1 MIQELMQYIK
11 RHKWLYLLVFIALMV
26 DYSLTIIPTMV
37 TQRVIDAIAMQHLT
51 VQLLNEQLLL
61 LIVTTILFYI
71 TEYIWIKYLY
81 SSSARFKF
89 ELRMR
94 LFNKL
99 IRMRVPFYEKF
110 RSGDMMTRFTND
122 INDVSELLGYGSMSL
137 LFGLGTILFVVPAM
151 FTISIEISLMA
162 MLPIIILGVIVFYVG
177 KWQEKAME
185 ESREAVAS
193 LSNEVLEVVEG
204 IRVTRAYGKKELGA
218 SRFRK
223 RTSELA
229 TKANAIM
236 KYGAIYGRIANTM
249 LAISTIIVL
258 GVGGYYMQQGNLTLG
273 KVVAL
278 QMYTLMLMEP
288 MWVLSDFILVY
299 QASKVAFGKISELL
313 STSDDMEE
321 DGELILD
328 QPEVIEFKDYD
339 FKYANSEQ
347 NVLKQI
353 NIRLEKGKTLGIVG
367 KTGSGKTTL
376 VRQLLRQ
383 YPVGSGNL
391 LINGQ
396 PVTDYQR
403 SSVEA
408 QIGYVPQEHIL
419 FSRTVQANIEVGKA
433 NASRKEID
441 YSVAAASFT
450 QDLERMSEGYETLVG
465 EKGVSI
471 SGGQKQRISIARA
484 FIKDPNVLILDDSLS
499 AVDARTERIIIENIQ
514 ALRQGKTNII
524 VTHRLSAVNHAD
536 WVIVLDEGRIIEEG
550 TPAQLLAQKGWY
562 YEQHER
568 QQLEGESAWPLQ
580 SDYLNT

>member
-328 QPEVIEFKDYD
+328 QPEVIEFKNYD

-408 QIGYVPQEHIL
+408 QIGYVPQEHVL
-419 FSRTVQANIEVGKA
+419 FSRTVQANIEIGKA

-484 FIKDPNVLILDDSLS
+484 FIKNPSVLILDDSLS

-536 WVIVLDEGRIIEEG
+536 WVIVLDEGKIIEEG

-568 QQLEGESAWPLQ
+568 QQLEGESA
-580 SDYLNT
+580 

>member
-1 MIQELMQYIK
+1 MLRELREYIK
-11 RHKWLYLLVFIALMV
+11 HHKWQYLMVFVALMV
-26 DYSLTIIPTMV
+26 DYGLVVVPTQVTKTI
-37 TQRVIDAIAMQHLT
+37 IDAITANQLT
-51 VQLLNEQLLL
+51 ATLLNGQLLYLLL
-61 LIVTTILFYI
+61 TAGLAYVTEF
-71 TEYIWIKYLY
+71 IWIKSLY
-81 SSSARFKF
+81 GASARYKF
-89 ELRMR
+89 ELRIR
-94 LFNKL
+94 LFSKL

-122 INDVSELLGYGSMSL
+122 INDVSELLGYGTMSL
-137 LFGLGTILFVVPAM
+137 LFGIGTTLFVIPAM
-151 FTISIEISLMA
+151 FVISVEIALLA
-162 MLPIIILGVIVFYVG
+162 MLPIIILGVVVFFVG

-204 IRVTRAYGKKELGA
+204 IRVTRAYGKKALGA
-218 SRFRK
+218 QRFRK

-229 TKANAIM
+229 TKANTIM
-236 KYGAIYGRIANTM
+236 KYGAIYGRAANIL

-258 GVGGYYMQQGNLTLG
+258 GLGGYYMQQGKLTLG
-273 KVVAL
+273 SVVAL
-278 QMYTLMLMEP
+278 QMYTMMLMEP

-313 STSDDMEE
+313 STGDDMEE
-321 DGELILD
+321 DGAIQLNE
-328 QPEVIEFKDYD
+328 PEVIELKGYN
-339 FKYANSEQ
+339 FKYANSEH
-347 NVLKQI
+347 NVLENI

-383 YPVGSGNL
+383 YPVGEGEL
-391 LINGQ
+391 LINEQ
-396 PVTDYQR
+396 PVTTYR
-403 SSVEA
+403 RNSVES

-419 FSRTVQANIEVGKA
+419 FSRSVQANIEVGKP
-433 NASRKEID
+433 NATAKELD

-450 QDLERMSEGYETLVG
+450 QDLARMADGYETLVG

-484 FIKDPNVLILDDSLS
+484 FLKDPSILILDDSLS

-536 WVIVLDEGRIIEEG
+536 WVVVLDEGRIVEEG
-550 TPAQLLAQKGWY
+550 TPKQLLAKKGWY
-562 YEQHER
+562 YTQYER
-568 QQLEGESAWPLQ
+568 QQMEGGVA
-580 SDYLNT
+580 

>member
-26 DYSLTIIPTMV
+26 DYSLTIVPTVV
-37 TQRVIDAIAMQHLT
+37 TQRVIDAIAMQRLT

-328 QPEVIEFKDYD
+328 QPEVIEFKNYD

-484 FIKDPNVLILDDSLS
+484 FIKNPSVLILDDSLS

-536 WVIVLDEGRIIEEG
+536 WVIVLDEGKIIEEG

-568 QQLEGESAWPLQ
+568 QQLEGESA
-580 SDYLNT
+580 

>member
-81 SSSARFKF
+81 SSSSRFKF

-151 FTISIEISLMA
+151 FTISIEISLLA

-328 QPEVIEFKDYD
+328 QPEVIEFKNYD

-568 QQLEGESAWPLQ
+568 QQLEGESA
-580 SDYLNT
+580 

>member
-328 QPEVIEFKDYD
+328 QPEVIEFKNYD

-568 QQLEGESAWPLQ
+568 QQLEGESA
-580 SDYLNT
+580 

>member
-328 QPEVIEFKDYD
+328 QPEVIEFKNYD

-484 FIKDPNVLILDDSLS
+484 FIKNPSVLILDDSLS

-536 WVIVLDEGRIIEEG
+536 WVIVLDEGKIIEEG
-550 TPAQLLAQKGWY
+550 TPAQLLARKGWY

-568 QQLEGESAWPLQ
+568 QQLEGESA
-580 SDYLNT
+580 

>member
-151 FTISIEISLMA
+151 FTISIEISLLA

-568 QQLEGESAWPLQ
+568 QQLEGESA
-580 SDYLNT
+580 

>member
-151 FTISIEISLMA
+151 FTISIEISLLA

-328 QPEVIEFKDYD
+328 QPEVIEFKNYD

-484 FIKDPNVLILDDSLS
+484 FIKNPSVLILDDSLS

-536 WVIVLDEGRIIEEG
+536 WVIVLDEGKIIEEG

-568 QQLEGESAWPLQ
+568 QQLEGESA
-580 SDYLNT
+580 

>member
-151 FTISIEISLMA
+151 FTISIEISLLA

-278 QMYTLMLMEP
+278 QMYTLMLMDP

-328 QPEVIEFKDYD
+328 QPEVIEFKNYD

-408 QIGYVPQEHIL
+408 QIGYVPQEHVL
-419 FSRTVQANIEVGKA
+419 FSRTVQANIEIGKA

-536 WVIVLDEGRIIEEG
+536 WVIVLDEGKIIEEG

-568 QQLEGESAWPLQ
+568 QQLEGESA
-580 SDYLNT
+580 

>member
-81 SSSARFKF
+81 SSSSRFKF

-151 FTISIEISLMA
+151 FTISIEISLLA

-185 ESREAVAS
+185 ESRDAVAS

-278 QMYTLMLMEP
+278 QMYTLMLMDP

-328 QPEVIEFKDYD
+328 QPEVIEFKNYD

-568 QQLEGESAWPLQ
+568 QQLEGESA
-580 SDYLNT
+580 

>member
-151 FTISIEISLMA
+151 FTISIEISLLA

-278 QMYTLMLMEP
+278 QMYTLMLMDP

-328 QPEVIEFKDYD
+328 QPEVIEFKNYD

-408 QIGYVPQEHIL
+408 QIGYVPQEHVL
-419 FSRTVQANIEVGKA
+419 FSRTVQANIEIGKA

-484 FIKDPNVLILDDSLS
+484 FIKNPSVLILDDSLS

-536 WVIVLDEGRIIEEG
+536 WVIVLDEGKIIEEG

-568 QQLEGESAWPLQ
+568 QQLEGESA
-580 SDYLNT
+580 